1 MKYTFEEF
9 VEICKKSMKYDPW
22 ARKRG
27 LVGYCEEIYSEAEE
41 LANAAKKEDFENMQ
55 EELGDVLIDIIHAC
69 LHAEM
74 EGLFNATDVMEG
86 AMRKLNRRKPFL
98 QEGRQVTLEEAR
110 EIWKKVKEEEKN
122 G

>member
-1 MKYTFEEF
+1 MMNTFEEF
-9 VEICKKSMKYDPW
+9 VELCRKSMKYDPW

-27 LVGYCEEIYSEAEE
+27 LKGYCDEISTEAQEVV
-41 LANAAKKEDFENMQ
+41 NAAKKGDMKNLE
-55 EELGDVLIDIIHAC
+55 EELGDVLIDVVHAC
-69 LHAEM
+69 LHAER
-74 EGLFNATDVMEG
+74 EGLFNAKDVMGG

-110 EIWKKVKEEEKN
+110 EIWKKAKEEEKD